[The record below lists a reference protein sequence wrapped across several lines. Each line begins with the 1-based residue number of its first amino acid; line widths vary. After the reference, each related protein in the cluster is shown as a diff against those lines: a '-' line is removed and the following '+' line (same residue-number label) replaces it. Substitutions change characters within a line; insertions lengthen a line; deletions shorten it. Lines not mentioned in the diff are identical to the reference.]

1 MSYTHNPEN
10 TWLFSRLF
18 SPWRCS
24 SNENSRL
31 LVTEVIEKVLHTEA
45 NKNLRGR
52 KRKPEDHKRFLRT
65 IEAITCDLI
74 HNHLSDQMSGI
85 AISRSNRVLSRTS
98 RYKNEVLN
106 KTIPYLLDV
115 LELPEL
121 QMLEQ
126 VIGCINYFYPE
137 KNGNLRTVVKAGKH
151 LVHLIQKYHVELED
165 LGLSDG
171 EETIILKR
179 EKNDLWDHGGTL
191 EYEDNDLTNLYRDK
205 MNLINQWIKSADLN
219 YIVPFNEKD
228 KHNYDFDCRL
238 LKRYFTRGSFKSGG
252 RLFGGFW
259 QQMKKGH
266 RENLLIAGDEIEG
279 LDYSQMSPK
288 ILYGHCGLVPQIED
302 CYHIKGY
309 EYCRKGIKK
318 VFNAMTFSDEPMTR
332 FPKGINSLFPVN
344 TRFKEVADAIEKEH
358 SRIAHMFYTG
368 IGHYLQFI
376 ESQILVEV
384 LLKLIER
391 GITAL
396 PLHDAV
402 FVGWTH
408 VYKSIQVMEQV
419 FLDMTN
425 VPSVV
430 MVE

>member
-1 MSYTHNPEN
+1 MSNTHNPESP
-10 TWLFSRLF
+10 WLFSRLF
-18 SPWRCS
+18 NPWRCS
-24 SNENSRL
+24 SNDNSHL
-31 LVTEVIEKVLHTEA
+31 LVTEVIEKFIQVEIS
-45 NKNLRGR
+45 KESRRR
-52 KRKPEDHKRFLRT
+52 KRKPEDYKKFLKA

-74 HNHLSDQMSGI
+74 HNHLSDQSSGI

-126 VIGCINYFYPE
+126 VVGCINYFYPE

-191 EYEDNDLTNLYRDK
+191 EYEDNDLTNLYRDE
-205 MNLINQWIKSADLN
+205 MRTINQWIKKADLN
-219 YIVPFNEKD
+219 YMEAFHGNELL
-228 KHNYDFDCRL
+228 NYDLDCRL

-259 QQMKKGH
+259 QQMKKVH
-266 RENLLIAGDEIEG
+266 RENLLIDGENIVV
-279 LDYSQMSPK
+279 LDYSQMTPN
-288 ILYGHCGLVPQIED
+288 ILYGYCGSVPEMED

-318 VFNAMTFSDEPMTR
+318 VFNAMTFSDGPITR
-332 FPKGINSLFPVN
+332 FPKGINSLFPVK
-344 TRFKEVADAIEKEH
+344 TRFKEVADAIENEH
-358 SRIAHMFYTG
+358 SRIAHLFYTG
-368 IGHYLQFI
+368 IGHYLQFL

-384 LLKLIER
+384 LLKLIESN
-391 GITAL
+391 ITAL
-396 PLHDAV
+396 PIHDAV
-402 FVGWTH
+402 LVSEIH
-408 VYKSIQVMEQV
+408 VYKSKQVMEQV

-430 MVE
+430 KVE

>member
-1 MSYTHNPEN
+1 MSNTHNPKN
-10 TWLFSRLF
+10 PWLFSRLF
-18 SPWRCS
+18 NPWRCS
-24 SNENSRL
+24 SNDNSRL
-31 LVTEVIEKVLHTEA
+31 LVTEVIDKFIQVEVK
-45 NKNLRGR
+45 KNVRKR
-52 KRKPEDHKRFLRT
+52 KRKPEDHTRFLNA

-74 HNHLSDQMSGI
+74 HNHLSDQRSGI

-126 VIGCINYFYPE
+126 VVGCINYFYPE

-191 EYEDNDLTNLYRDK
+191 EYKDNDLTNLYRGE
-205 MNLINQWIKSADLN
+205 MRLINQWIKNADLN
-219 YIVPFNEKD
+219 YMEPFHEKD
-228 KHNYDFDCRL
+228 KHNYDLDCRL

-259 QQMKKGH
+259 QQLKKVH
-266 RENLLIAGDEIEG
+266 RENLLIEG
-279 LDYSQMSPK
+279 ENIVVLDYSQMTPK
-288 ILYGHCGLVPQIED
+288 ILYGHCGSVPQMED

-318 VFNAMTFSDEPMTR
+318 VFNAMTFSDEPKTR
-332 FPKGINSLFPVN
+332 FPKGINSLFPVK
-344 TRFKEVADAIEKEH
+344 TRFKEVADAIENEH
-358 SRIAHMFYTG
+358 SRIAHLFYTG
-368 IGHYLQFI
+368 IGHYLQFL

-384 LLKLIER
+384 LLKLIENN
-391 GITAL
+391 ITAL
-396 PLHDAV
+396 PIHDAV

-408 VYKSIQVMEQV
+408 VYKSKQVMEQV

-430 MVE
+430 KVE

>member
-1 MSYTHNPEN
+1 MSNTHNQEN
-10 TWLFSRLF
+10 PWLFSRLF
-18 SPWRCS
+18 NPWRCS

-31 LVTEVIEKVLHTEA
+31 LVTEVIEKFFQVEVK
-45 NKNLRGR
+45 KNLRRR
-52 KRKPEDHKRFLRT
+52 KRKPEDHKRFLNA
-65 IEAITCDLI
+65 IEAIICDLI
-74 HNHLSDQMSGI
+74 HNHLSDQRSGI

-126 VIGCINYFYPE
+126 VVGCINYFYPE

-151 LVHLIQKYHVELED
+151 LVHLIQKYQVELED
-165 LGLSDG
+165 LGLSDV

-191 EYEDNDLTNLYRDK
+191 EYEDNDLTNLYRGE
-205 MNLINQWIKSADLN
+205 MRLINQWIKNADLN
-219 YIVPFNEKD
+219 YMEPFHGKD
-228 KHNYDFDCRL
+228 KHNYDLDCRL

-266 RENLLIAGDEIEG
+266 RENLLIDGENIVV
-279 LDYSQMSPK
+279 LDYSQMTPK
-288 ILYGHCGLVPQIED
+288 ILYGYCGSVPQMED

-318 VFNAMTFSDEPMTR
+318 VFNAMTFSNEPMTR
-332 FPKGINSLFPVN
+332 FPKGINSLFPVK
-344 TRFKEVADAIEKEH
+344 TRFKDVSDAIEKEH
-358 SRIAHMFYTG
+358 FRIAHMFYTG
-368 IGHYLQFI
+368 IGHYLQFM

-384 LLKLIER
+384 LLKLIDN
-391 GITAL
+391 GIIAL
-396 PLHDAV
+396 PVHDAV

-408 VYKSIQVMEQV
+408 VYKSTQVMEQV

-430 MVE
+430 KVE

>member
-1 MSYTHNPEN
+1 MSNTHNPEN
-10 TWLFSRLF
+10 AWLCSRLF
-18 SPWRCS
+18 NPWRSS
-24 SNENSRL
+24 SNKNTHL
-31 LVTEVIEKVLHTEA
+31 LVKEVIEKFIHTEVS
-45 NKNLRGR
+45 KESRRR

-65 IEAITCDLI
+65 IEVIICDLI
-74 HNHLSDQMSGI
+74 HNHLSDQNRGI

-115 LELPEL
+115 LKLPEL

-126 VIGCINYFYPE
+126 VVGCINYFYPD

-191 EYEDNDLTNLYRDK
+191 EYKDNDLTNLYRGE
-205 MNLINQWIKSADLN
+205 MRLINQWIKNADLN
-219 YIVPFNEKD
+219 YMEPFHGKD
-228 KHNYDFDCRL
+228 KHNYDLDCRL

-259 QQMKKGH
+259 QQIKKVH
-266 RENLLIAGDEIEG
+266 RENLLIEG
-279 LDYSQMSPK
+279 ENIVVLDYSQMTPK
-288 ILYGHCGLVPQIED
+288 ILYGYCGSVPQMED

-318 VFNAMTFSDEPMTR
+318 VFNAMTFSNEPMTR
-332 FPKGINSLFPVN
+332 FPKDINSLFPVN
-344 TRFKEVADAIEKEH
+344 TRFKDVSDAIENEH
-358 SRIAHMFYTG
+358 SRIAHLFYTG
-368 IGHYLQFI
+368 IGHYLQFM

-384 LLKLIER
+384 LLKLIDN
-391 GITAL
+391 GIIAL
-396 PLHDAV
+396 PVHDAV

-408 VYKSIQVMEQV
+408 VYKSTQVMEQV
-419 FLDMTN
+419 FLDKTN

>member
-1 MSYTHNPEN
+1 
-10 TWLFSRLF
+10 L
-18 SPWRCS
+18 RCS
-24 SNENSRL
+24 SNKNSRL
-31 LVTEVIEKVLHTEA
+31 LVSEVIKKFLQVEIK
-45 NKNLRGR
+45 KNLRRR
-52 KRKPEDHKRFLRT
+52 KRKPEDHKRFLKA
-65 IEAITCDLI
+65 IEAIICDLI
-74 HNHLSDQMSGI
+74 HNHLSDQISGI

-115 LELPEL
+115 LVLPEL

-126 VIGCINYFYPE
+126 VVGCINYFYPE

-191 EYEDNDLTNLYRDK
+191 EYKDNDLTNLYRHK
-205 MNLINQWIKSADLN
+205 MSLINQWIRNADLN
-219 YIVPFNEKD
+219 YMVPFNEKD
-228 KHNYDFDCRL
+228 KHNYDLDSRL

-259 QQMKKGH
+259 QQLKKVH
-266 RENLLIAGDEIEG
+266 RENLLIDGDDIEG

-288 ILYGHCGLVPQIED
+288 ILYGYCGLVPEMGD

-318 VFNAMTFSDEPMTR
+318 VFNAMTFSNEPMTR
-332 FPKGINSLFPVN
+332 FPKGINSLFPVK
-344 TRFKEVADAIEKEH
+344 TRFKDVSDAIENEH
-358 SRIAHMFYTG
+358 SGIGHMFYTG
-368 IGHYLQFI
+368 IGHYLQFL

-384 LLKLIER
+384 LLKLIDN

-396 PLHDAV
+396 PVHDAV

-408 VYKSIQVMEQV
+408 VYKSTQVMEQV
-419 FLDMTN
+419 FLEMTN
-425 VPSVV
+425 VSSVV
-430 MVE
+430 KVE

>member
-1 MSYTHNPEN
+1 MKKLIECVPNISEGRNMKTI
-10 TWLFSRLF
+10 
-18 SPWRCS
+18 
-24 SNENSRL
+24 NSI
-31 LVTEVIEKVLHTEA
+31 TEVIEKFIQVEVK
-45 NKNLRGR
+45 KNVRRR
-52 KRKPEDHKRFLRT
+52 KRKPEDHKRFLRS
-65 IEAITCDLI
+65 IEAIICDLI
-74 HNHLSDQMSGI
+74 HNHLSDQNRGI

-98 RYKNEVLN
+98 RYKNEAVN
-106 KTIPYLLDV
+106 GTIPYLLDV

-126 VIGCINYFYPE
+126 VVGCINYFYPE

-191 EYEDNDLTNLYRDK
+191 EYEDNDLTNLYRDE
-205 MNLINQWIKSADLN
+205 MSIINQWIRNADLN
-219 YIVPFNEKD
+219 YMVPFHEKD
-228 KHNYDFDCRL
+228 KHNYDLDSRL

-266 RENLLIAGDEIEG
+266 RENLLIDGENIVV
-279 LDYSQMSPK
+279 LDYSQMTPK
-288 ILYGHCGLVPQIED
+288 ILYGYCGSVPQMED

-318 VFNAMTFSDEPMTR
+318 VFNAMTFANKPMTR
-332 FPKGINSLFPVN
+332 FPKGINSLFPVK
-344 TRFKEVADAIEKEH
+344 TRFKDVSDAIEKEH
-358 SRIAHMFYTG
+358 FRIAHMFYTG
-368 IGHYLQFI
+368 IGHYLQFM
-376 ESQILVEV
+376 ESQILVEA
-384 LLKLIER
+384 LLKLIDN
-391 GITAL
+391 GIIAL
-396 PLHDAV
+396 PVHDAV

-408 VYKSIQVMEQV
+408 VYKSTQVMEQV

-430 MVE
+430 KVE

>member
-1 MSYTHNPEN
+1 MSNTHNPKN
-10 TWLFSRLF
+10 PWLFSRLF
-18 SPWRCS
+18 NPWRCS
-24 SNENSRL
+24 SNDNSRL
-31 LVTEVIEKVLHTEA
+31 LVTEVIEKFIQLEVK
-45 NKNLRGR
+45 KNLRRR
-52 KRKPEDHKRFLRT
+52 KRKPEDHKRFLNA
-65 IEAITCDLI
+65 IEAIICDLS
-74 HNHLSDQMSGI
+74 HNHLSDQRSGI

-126 VIGCINYFYPE
+126 VVGCINYFYPE

-151 LVHLIQKYHVELED
+151 LVHLIQKYHVELVD

-191 EYEDNDLTNLYRDK
+191 EYKDNDLTNLYRGE
-205 MNLINQWIKSADLN
+205 MRLINQWIKNVDLN
-219 YIVPFNEKD
+219 YMEPFHGKD
-228 KHNYDFDCRL
+228 KHNYDLDCRL

-259 QQMKKGH
+259 QQVKKVH
-266 RENLLIAGDEIEG
+266 RENLLIEG
-279 LDYSQMSPK
+279 ENIVVLDYSQMTPK
-288 ILYGHCGLVPQIED
+288 ILYGYCGSVPQMED

-318 VFNAMTFSDEPMTR
+318 VFNAMTFSNEPMTR
-332 FPKGINSLFPVN
+332 FPKGINSLFPVK
-344 TRFKEVADAIEKEH
+344 TRFKDVSDAIEKEH
-358 SRIAHMFYTG
+358 FRIAHLFYTG
-368 IGHYLQFI
+368 IGHYLQFM

-384 LLKLIER
+384 LLKLIDN
-391 GITAL
+391 GIIAL
-396 PLHDAV
+396 PVHDAV

-408 VYKSIQVMEQV
+408 VYKSTQVMEQV
-419 FLDMTN
+419 FIDMTN

-430 MVE
+430 KVE

>member
-1 MSYTHNPEN
+1 MSYTHNPESP
-10 TWLFSRLF
+10 WLFSHLF
-18 SPWRCS
+18 NPWRCS

-31 LVTEVIEKVLHTEA
+31 LVTEVIEKFFQVEVK
-45 NKNLRGR
+45 KNLRRR

-65 IEAITCDLI
+65 IEAIICDLI
-74 HNHLSDQMSGI
+74 HNHLSDQNRGI

-98 RYKNEVLN
+98 RYKNEAVN
-106 KTIPYLLDV
+106 GTIPYLLDV

-126 VIGCINYFYPE
+126 VVGCINYFYPE

-151 LVHLIQKYHVELED
+151 FVQLIQKYYVELED

-179 EKNDLWDHGGTL
+179 EKNDLWDHGGTI
-191 EYEDNDLTNLYRDK
+191 EYEDNDLTNLYRNK
-205 MNLINQWIKSADLN
+205 MNLINQWIRNADLN
-219 YIVPFNEKD
+219 YMEPFHEKD
-228 KHNYDFDCRL
+228 KHNYDLDCRL

-259 QQMKKGH
+259 QQMKKVH
-266 RENLLIAGDEIEG
+266 RENLLIDGDDIEG

-288 ILYGHCGLVPQIED
+288 ILYGYCGLVPEMGD

-318 VFNAMTFSDEPMTR
+318 VFNAMTFSNEPMTR
-332 FPKGINSLFPVN
+332 FPKGINSLFPVK
-344 TRFKEVADAIEKEH
+344 TRFKDVSDAIEKEH
-358 SRIAHMFYTG
+358 FRIAHMFYTG
-368 IGHYLQFI
+368 IGHYLQFM

-384 LLKLIER
+384 LLKLIDN

-396 PLHDAV
+396 PVHDAV

-408 VYKSIQVMEQV
+408 VYKSTQVMEQV

>member
-1 MSYTHNPEN
+1 MSYTHNPERP
-10 TWLFSRLF
+10 WLFSRLF
-18 SPWRCS
+18 NPWRCS
-24 SNENSRL
+24 SNKNSRL
-31 LVTEVIEKVLHTEA
+31 LVSEVIKKFLQVEIK
-45 NKNLRGR
+45 KNLRRR
-52 KRKPEDHKRFLRT
+52 KRKPEDHKRFLKA
-65 IEAITCDLI
+65 IEAIICDLI
-74 HNHLSDQMSGI
+74 HNHLSDQISGI

-115 LELPEL
+115 LVLPEL

-126 VIGCINYFYPE
+126 VVGCINYFYPE

-191 EYEDNDLTNLYRDK
+191 EYKDNDLTNLYRHK
-205 MNLINQWIKSADLN
+205 MSLINQWIRNADLN
-219 YIVPFNEKD
+219 YMVPFNEKD
-228 KHNYDFDCRL
+228 KHNYDLDSRL

-259 QQMKKGH
+259 QQLKKVH
-266 RENLLIAGDEIEG
+266 RENLLIDGDDIEG

-288 ILYGHCGLVPQIED
+288 ILYGYCGLVPEMGD

-318 VFNAMTFSDEPMTR
+318 VFNAMTFSNEPMTR
-332 FPKGINSLFPVN
+332 FPKDINSLFPVK
-344 TRFKEVADAIEKEH
+344 TRFKDVSDAIENEH
-358 SRIAHMFYTG
+358 SGIAHMFYTG
-368 IGHYLQFI
+368 IGHYLQFM

-384 LLKLIER
+384 LLKLIDN
-391 GITAL
+391 GIIAL
-396 PLHDAV
+396 PVHDAV

-408 VYKSIQVMEQV
+408 VYKSTQVMEQV

-430 MVE
+430 KVE

>member
-1 MSYTHNPEN
+1 M
-10 TWLFSRLF
+10 
-18 SPWRCS
+18 
-24 SNENSRL
+24 
-31 LVTEVIEKVLHTEA
+31 
-45 NKNLRGR
+45 RGR
-52 KRKPEDHKRFLRT
+52 KRKPEDHKRVLK
-65 IEAITCDLI
+65 AIKAIICDLI
-74 HNHLSDQMSGI
+74 HNHLSDQSRGI
-85 AISRSNRVLSRTS
+85 AISSSNRVLSRTS

-126 VIGCINYFYPE
+126 VVGCINYFYPE

-165 LGLSDG
+165 LELSDG

-191 EYEDNDLTNLYRDK
+191 EYEDNDLTNLYRNK
-205 MNLINQWIKSADLN
+205 MNLINQWIRNADLN
-219 YIVPFNEKD
+219 YMVPFHEKD
-228 KHNYDFDCRL
+228 KHNYDLDCRL

-259 QQMKKGH
+259 QQLKKAH
-266 RENLLIAGDEIEG
+266 RENLLIDGNEIVG

-288 ILYGHCGLVPQIED
+288 ILYGYCGSVPEMKD
-302 CYHIKGY
+302 CYLIEGY
-309 EYCRKGIKK
+309 ENYRKGIKK
-318 VFNAMTFSDEPMTR
+318 VFNAMTFSNEPMTR
-332 FPKGINSLFPVN
+332 FPKGINSLFPKN

-358 SRIAHMFYTG
+358 PRIAHMFYTG
-368 IGHYLQFI
+368 IGHYLQFM

-384 LLKLIER
+384 ILKLIENN
-391 GITAL
+391 ITAL
-396 PLHDAV
+396 PIHDAV
-402 FVGWTH
+402 LVSEIH
-408 VYKSIQVMEQV
+408 VYKSKQVMEQV

-425 VPSVV
+425 VSSVV
-430 MVE
+430 KVE

>member
-10 TWLFSRLF
+10 PWLFSRLF
-18 SPWRCS
+18 NPWRCS

-31 LVTEVIEKVLHTEA
+31 LITEVIEKFLQTET
-45 NKNLRGR
+45 NKNLRRR
-52 KRKPEDHKRFLRT
+52 KRKPKDHKRFLRS
-65 IEAITCDLI
+65 IEAIICDLI
-74 HNHLSDQMSGI
+74 HNHLSDQNRGI

-98 RYKNEVLN
+98 RYKNEAVN
-106 KTIPYLLDV
+106 GTIPYLLDV

-126 VIGCINYFYPE
+126 VVGCINYFYPE

-151 LVHLIQKYHVELED
+151 LVHLIQKYHVELVD
-165 LGLSDG
+165 LGISDG

-191 EYEDNDLTNLYRDK
+191 EYEDNELTNLYRNK
-205 MNLINQWIKSADLN
+205 MNLINQWIRNADLN
-219 YIVPFNEKD
+219 YMVPFHEKD
-228 KHNYDFDCRL
+228 IHNYDLDSRL

-259 QQMKKGH
+259 QQMKKVH
-266 RENLLIAGDEIEG
+266 RENLLINGDEIVS

-288 ILYGHCGLVPQIED
+288 ILYGYCGLVPELED
-302 CYHIKGY
+302 CYLIEGY
-309 EYCRKGIKK
+309 EHCRKGIKK
-318 VFNAMTFSDEPMTR
+318 VFNAMTFSNEPMTR
-332 FPKGINSLFPVN
+332 FPKGINSLFPVK
-344 TRFKEVADAIEKEH
+344 TRFKDVSDAIEKEH
-358 SRIAHMFYTG
+358 FRIAHMFYTG
-368 IGHYLQFI
+368 IGHYLQFL

-384 LLKLIER
+384 LLKLIDN
-391 GITAL
+391 GIIAL
-396 PLHDAV
+396 PVHDAV

-408 VYKSIQVMEQV
+408 VYKSKQVMEQV

-430 MVE
+430 KVE

>member
-10 TWLFSRLF
+10 PWIFSRIF
-18 SPWRCS
+18 NSWRCS
-24 SNENSRL
+24 SNANSHL
-31 LVTEVIEKVLHTEA
+31 LVTEVIDKFIQLEVSKES
-45 NKNLRGR
+45 RRR

-65 IEAITCDLI
+65 IEVIICDLI
-74 HNHLSDQMSGI
+74 HNHLSDQNRGI
-85 AISRSNRVLSRTS
+85 AISRSNRVLSRAS
-98 RYKNEVLN
+98 RYKNKVLN

-126 VIGCINYFYPE
+126 VVGCINYFYPD

-179 EKNDLWDHGGTL
+179 EKNDLWDHGGKL
-191 EYEDNDLTNLYRDK
+191 EYKDNDLTNLYRGEMK
-205 MNLINQWIKSADLN
+205 LINQWIKNADLN
-219 YIVPFNEKD
+219 YMEPFHEKY
-228 KHNYDFDCRL
+228 KHNYDLDCRL

-259 QQMKKGH
+259 QQIKKVH
-266 RENLLIAGDEIEG
+266 RENLLIDGENIVV

-288 ILYGHCGLVPQIED
+288 ILYGYCGSLPEMED

-309 EYCRKGIKK
+309 EYYRKGIKK
-318 VFNAMTFSDEPMTR
+318 VFNAMTFSNEPMTR
-332 FPKGINSLFPVN
+332 FPKGINTLFPVN
-344 TRFKEVADAIEKEH
+344 TRFKDVCDAIENEH
-358 SRIAHMFYTG
+358 SGIAHMFYTG
-368 IGHYLQFI
+368 IGHYLQFM

-384 LLKLIER
+384 LLKLIDN
-391 GITAL
+391 GITVL
-396 PLHDAV
+396 PVHDAV
-402 FVGWTH
+402 FVGWNH
-408 VYKSIQVMEQV
+408 VYKSTQVMEQV
-419 FLDMTN
+419 FIDMTN

-430 MVE
+430 KVE

>member
-1 MSYTHNPEN
+1 MSYTHNPESP
-10 TWLFSRLF
+10 WLFSHLF
-18 SPWRCS
+18 NPWRCS

-31 LVTEVIEKVLHTEA
+31 LVTEVIEKFFQVEVK
-45 NKNLRGR
+45 KNLRRR
-52 KRKPEDHKRFLRT
+52 KRKPEDYKRFLKA

-74 HNHLSDQMSGI
+74 HNHLSDQRSGI

-126 VIGCINYFYPE
+126 VVGCINYFYPE

-191 EYEDNDLTNLYRDK
+191 EYKDNDLTNLYRGE
-205 MNLINQWIKSADLN
+205 MRLINQWIKNADLN
-219 YIVPFNEKD
+219 YMEPFHGKD
-228 KHNYDFDCRL
+228 KHNYDLDCRL

-259 QQMKKGH
+259 QQIKKVH
-266 RENLLIAGDEIEG
+266 RENLLIEG
-279 LDYSQMSPK
+279 ENIVVLDYSQMSPK
-288 ILYGHCGLVPQIED
+288 ILYGYCGLVPELED
-302 CYHIKGY
+302 CYLIEGY
-309 EYCRKGIKK
+309 EHCRKGIKK
-318 VFNAMTFSDEPMTR
+318 VFNAMTFSNEPMTR
-332 FPKGINSLFPVN
+332 FPKDINSLFPVK
-344 TRFKEVADAIEKEH
+344 TRFKDVSDAIEKEH
-358 SRIAHMFYTG
+358 FRIAHLFYTG
-368 IGHYLQFI
+368 IGHYLQFM

-384 LLKLIER
+384 LLKLIDN
-391 GITAL
+391 GIIAL
-396 PLHDAV
+396 PVHDAV

-408 VYKSIQVMEQV
+408 VYKSTQVMEQV

-430 MVE
+430 KVE

>member
-1 MSYTHNPEN
+1 MSNTHNPEN
-10 TWLFSRLF
+10 PWLFSRLF
-18 SPWRCS
+18 NPWRCS
-24 SNENSRL
+24 SNDNSHL
-31 LVTEVIEKVLHTEA
+31 LVTEVIEKFIQVEVS
-45 NKNLRGR
+45 KESRRR
-52 KRKPEDHKRFLRT
+52 KRKPEDNKRFLKA

-74 HNHLSDQMSGI
+74 HIHLSDQMSGI
-85 AISRSNRVLSRTS
+85 AISRSNRVLRRTS

-126 VIGCINYFYPE
+126 VVGCINYFYPE

-151 LVHLIQKYHVELED
+151 LVHLIQKYHVGLED

-191 EYEDNDLTNLYRDK
+191 EYKDYDLTNLYRDE
-205 MNLINQWIKSADLN
+205 MRTINQWIKKADLN
-219 YIVPFNEKD
+219 YMEPFHGNEQL
-228 KHNYDFDCRL
+228 NYDLDCRL

-259 QQMKKGH
+259 QQMKKVH
-266 RENLLIAGDEIEG
+266 RENLLIDGENIVV
-279 LDYSQMSPK
+279 LDYSQMTPN
-288 ILYGHCGLVPQIED
+288 ILYGYCGSVPEMED

-318 VFNAMTFSDEPMTR
+318 VFNAMTFSDGPITR
-332 FPKGINSLFPVN
+332 FPKGINSLFPVK
-344 TRFKEVADAIEKEH
+344 TRFKEVADAIENEH
-358 SRIAHMFYTG
+358 SRIAHLFYTG
-368 IGHYLQFI
+368 IGHYLQFL

-384 LLKLIER
+384 LLKLIDKD
-391 GITAL
+391 ITAL
-396 PLHDAV
+396 PIHDAV
-402 FVGWTH
+402 LVSEIH
-408 VYKSIQVMEQV
+408 VYKSKQVMEQV

-430 MVE
+430 KVE

>member
-1 MSYTHNPEN
+1 MSYIHNPEN
-10 TWLFSRLF
+10 PWLFSRLF

-24 SNENSRL
+24 SHENSRL
-31 LVTEVIEKVLHTEA
+31 LVAEVIEKILHTEA

-52 KRKPEDHKRFLRT
+52 KRKPEDHKRFLNA
-65 IEAITCDLI
+65 IEAIICDLI
-74 HNHLSDQMSGI
+74 HNHLSDQRSGI

-126 VIGCINYFYPE
+126 VVGCINYFYPE

-191 EYEDNDLTNLYRDK
+191 EYEDNDLTNLYRDE
-205 MNLINQWIKSADLN
+205 MSIINQWIKSADLN
-219 YIVPFNEKD
+219 YMVPFNEKD
-228 KHNYDFDCRL
+228 KHNYDLDCRL

-259 QQMKKGH
+259 QQLKKGH
-266 RENLLIAGDEIEG
+266 RENLLIDGENIVV

-288 ILYGHCGLVPQIED
+288 VLYGYCGLLPELED
-302 CYHIKGY
+302 CYLIEGY
-309 EYCRKGIKK
+309 ENYRKGIKK
-318 VFNAMTFSDEPMTR
+318 VFNAMTFSNEPMTR
-332 FPKGINSLFPVN
+332 FPKDINSLFPVN
-344 TRFKEVADAIEKEH
+344 TRFRDVSDDIEKEH
-358 SRIAHMFYTG
+358 FRIAHLFYTG
-368 IGHYLQFI
+368 IGHYLQFM

-384 LLKLIER
+384 LLKLIDN
-391 GITAL
+391 GIIAL
-396 PLHDAV
+396 PVHDAV

-408 VYKSIQVMEQV
+408 VYKSTQVMEQV
-419 FLDMTN
+419 FIDMTN

-430 MVE
+430 KVE

>member
-1 MSYTHNPEN
+1 MSYTHNPERP
-10 TWLFSRLF
+10 WLFSRLF
-18 SPWRCS
+18 NPWRCS
-24 SNENSRL
+24 SNKNSRL
-31 LVTEVIEKVLHTEA
+31 LVSEVIKKFLQVEIK
-45 NKNLRGR
+45 KNLRRR
-52 KRKPEDHKRFLRT
+52 KRKPEDHKRFLKA
-65 IEAITCDLI
+65 IEAIICDLI
-74 HNHLSDQMSGI
+74 HNHLSDQRSGI

-115 LELPEL
+115 LVLPEL

-126 VIGCINYFYPE
+126 VVGCINYFYPE

-191 EYEDNDLTNLYRDK
+191 EYKDNDLTNLYRHK
-205 MNLINQWIKSADLN
+205 MSLINQWIRNADLN
-219 YIVPFNEKD
+219 YMVPFNEKD
-228 KHNYDFDCRL
+228 KHNYDLDSRL

-259 QQMKKGH
+259 QQLKKVH
-266 RENLLIAGDEIEG
+266 RENLLIDGDDIEG

-288 ILYGHCGLVPQIED
+288 ILYGYCGLVPEMGD

-318 VFNAMTFSDEPMTR
+318 VFNAMTFSNEPMTR
-332 FPKGINSLFPVN
+332 FPKGINSLFPVK
-344 TRFKEVADAIEKEH
+344 TRFKDVSDAIENEH
-358 SRIAHMFYTG
+358 SGIGHMFYTG
-368 IGHYLQFI
+368 IGHYLQFL

-384 LLKLIER
+384 LLKLIDN

-396 PLHDAV
+396 PVHDAV

-408 VYKSIQVMEQV
+408 VYKSTQVMEQV

-430 MVE
+430 KVE

>member
-10 TWLFSRLF
+10 PWLFSRLF
-18 SPWRCS
+18 NPWRCS

-31 LVTEVIEKVLHTEA
+31 LITEVIEKFLQTET
-45 NKNLRGR
+45 NKNLRRR
-52 KRKPEDHKRFLRT
+52 KRKPKDHKRFLRS
-65 IEAITCDLI
+65 IEAIICDLI
-74 HNHLSDQMSGI
+74 HNHLSDQNRGI

-98 RYKNEVLN
+98 RYKNEAVN
-106 KTIPYLLDV
+106 GTIPYLLDV

-126 VIGCINYFYPE
+126 VVGCINYFYPE

-191 EYEDNDLTNLYRDK
+191 EYEDNDLTNLYRDE
-205 MNLINQWIKSADLN
+205 MSIINQWIRNADLN
-219 YIVPFNEKD
+219 YMVPFHEKD
-228 KHNYDFDCRL
+228 IHNYDLDSRL

-259 QQMKKGH
+259 QQMKKVH
-266 RENLLIAGDEIEG
+266 RENLLINGDEIVS

-288 ILYGHCGLVPQIED
+288 ILYGYCGLVPELED
-302 CYHIKGY
+302 CYLIEGY
-309 EYCRKGIKK
+309 EHCRKGIKK
-318 VFNAMTFSDEPMTR
+318 VFNAMTFSNEPMTR
-332 FPKGINSLFPVN
+332 FPKGINSLFPVK
-344 TRFKEVADAIEKEH
+344 TRFKDVSDAIEKEH
-358 SRIAHMFYTG
+358 FRIAHMFYTG
-368 IGHYLQFI
+368 IGHYLQFM

-384 LLKLIER
+384 LLKLIDN

-396 PLHDAV
+396 PVHDAV

-408 VYKSIQVMEQV
+408 VYKSTQVMEQV

-430 MVE
+430 KVE

>member
-10 TWLFSRLF
+10 PSLFSRLF
-18 SPWRCS
+18 SPWRYS
-24 SNENSRL
+24 SNENSHL
-31 LVTEVIEKVLHTEA
+31 LVTEVIEKFNQVEA

-52 KRKPEDHKRFLRT
+52 KRKPEDHTRFLNA

-74 HNHLSDQMSGI
+74 HNHLSDQRSGI

-126 VIGCINYFYPE
+126 VVGCINYFYPE

-191 EYEDNDLTNLYRDK
+191 EYKDNDLTNLYRGE
-205 MNLINQWIKSADLN
+205 MRLINQWIKNADLN
-219 YIVPFNEKD
+219 YMEPFHGKD
-228 KHNYDFDCRL
+228 KHNYDLDCRL
-238 LKRYFTRGSFKSGG
+238 LKRYFTRGSFKSGD

-266 RENLLIAGDEIEG
+266 REDLLINGENIVV

-288 ILYGHCGLVPQIED
+288 ILYGYCASLPEMED

-318 VFNAMTFSDEPMTR
+318 VFNAMTFSNEPMTR

-344 TRFKEVADAIEKEH
+344 TRFKDVSDAIEKDH
-358 SRIAHMFYTG
+358 SGIAHMFYTG
-368 IGHYLQFI
+368 IGHYLQFM

-384 LLKLIER
+384 LLKLIDN

-396 PLHDAV
+396 PVHDAV

-408 VYKSIQVMEQV
+408 VYKSTQVMEQV

-430 MVE
+430 KVE

>member
-10 TWLFSRLF
+10 PWNFSRIF
-18 SPWRCS
+18 NPWRCS
-24 SNENSRL
+24 SNANSHL
-31 LVTEVIEKVLHTEA
+31 LVTEVIEKFFQVEVK
-45 NKNLRGR
+45 KNLRRR
-52 KRKPEDHKRFLRT
+52 KRKPVDHKRFLKA

-74 HNHLSDQMSGI
+74 HNHLSDQRSGI

-115 LELPEL
+115 LKLPEL

-126 VIGCINYFYPE
+126 VVGCINYFYPE

-191 EYEDNDLTNLYRDK
+191 EYEDNDLTNLYRDE
-205 MNLINQWIKSADLN
+205 MSIINQWIRNADLI
-219 YIVPFNEKD
+219 YMEPFNGKN
-228 KHNYDFDCRL
+228 KHNYDLDCRL

-259 QQMKKGH
+259 QQLKKAH
-266 RENLLIAGDEIEG
+266 RENLLIDGENIVV
-279 LDYSQMSPK
+279 LDYSQMTPK
-288 ILYGHCGLVPQIED
+288 ILYGYCGSVPQMED

-318 VFNAMTFSDEPMTR
+318 VFNAMTFSNEPMTR
-332 FPKGINSLFPVN
+332 FPKGINSLFPVK
-344 TRFKEVADAIEKEH
+344 TRFKDVSDAIENEH
-358 SRIAHMFYTG
+358 SGIAHMFYTG
-368 IGHYLQFI
+368 IGHYLQFM

-384 LLKLIER
+384 LLKLIDN
-391 GITAL
+391 GIIAL
-396 PLHDAV
+396 PVHDAV

-408 VYKSIQVMEQV
+408 VYKSTQVMEQV

-430 MVE
+430 KVE

>member
-1 MSYTHNPEN
+1 MSYTHNPERP
-10 TWLFSRLF
+10 WLFSRLF
-18 SPWRCS
+18 NPWRCS
-24 SNENSRL
+24 SNKNSRL
-31 LVTEVIEKVLHTEA
+31 LVSEVIKKFLQVEIK
-45 NKNLRGR
+45 KNLRRR
-52 KRKPEDHKRFLRT
+52 KRKPKDHKRFLKA
-65 IEAITCDLI
+65 IEAIICDLI
-74 HNHLSDQMSGI
+74 HNHLSDQRSGI
-85 AISRSNRVLSRTS
+85 GISRSNRVLSRTS

-115 LELPEL
+115 LKLPEL

-126 VIGCINYFYPE
+126 VVGCINYFYPE

-191 EYEDNDLTNLYRDK
+191 EYKDNDLTNLYRHK
-205 MNLINQWIKSADLN
+205 MSLINQWIRNADLN
-219 YIVPFNEKD
+219 YMVPFNEKD
-228 KHNYDFDCRL
+228 KHNYDLDCRL

-259 QQMKKGH
+259 QQMKKVH
-266 RENLLIAGDEIEG
+266 RENLLIDGDEIVS

-288 ILYGHCGLVPQIED
+288 ILYGYCGLVPEMGD

-318 VFNAMTFSDEPMTR
+318 VFNAMTFSNEPMTR
-332 FPKGINSLFPVN
+332 FPKGINSLFPVK
-344 TRFKEVADAIEKEH
+344 TRFKDVSDAIENEH
-358 SRIAHMFYTG
+358 SGIGHMFYTG
-368 IGHYLQFI
+368 IGHYLQFL

-384 LLKLIER
+384 LLKLIDN
-391 GITAL
+391 GITSL
-396 PLHDAV
+396 PVHDAV

-408 VYKSIQVMEQV
+408 VYKSTQVMEQV

-430 MVE
+430 KVE

>member
-1 MSYTHNPEN
+1 MSYTHNPERP
-10 TWLFSRLF
+10 WLFSRLF
-18 SPWRCS
+18 NPWRCS
-24 SNENSRL
+24 SNKNSRL
-31 LVTEVIEKVLHTEA
+31 LVSEVIKKFLQVEIK
-45 NKNLRGR
+45 KNLRRR
-52 KRKPEDHKRFLRT
+52 KRKPKDHKRFLKA
-65 IEAITCDLI
+65 IEAIICDLI
-74 HNHLSDQMSGI
+74 HNHLSDQRSGI
-85 AISRSNRVLSRTS
+85 GISRSNRVLSRTS

-115 LELPEL
+115 LVLPEL

-126 VIGCINYFYPE
+126 VVGCINYFYPE

-191 EYEDNDLTNLYRDK
+191 EYKDNDLTNLYRHK
-205 MNLINQWIKSADLN
+205 MSLINQWIRNADLN
-219 YIVPFNEKD
+219 YMVPFNEKD
-228 KHNYDFDCRL
+228 KHNYDLDCRL

-259 QQMKKGH
+259 QQMKKVH
-266 RENLLIAGDEIEG
+266 RENLLIDGDEIVS

-288 ILYGHCGLVPQIED
+288 ILYGYCGLVPEMGD

-318 VFNAMTFSDEPMTR
+318 VFNAMTFSNEPMTR
-332 FPKGINSLFPVN
+332 FPKGINSLFPVK
-344 TRFKEVADAIEKEH
+344 TRFKDVSDAIENEH
-358 SRIAHMFYTG
+358 SGIGHMFYTG
-368 IGHYLQFI
+368 IGHYLQFL

-384 LLKLIER
+384 LLKLIDN

-396 PLHDAV
+396 PVHDAV

-408 VYKSIQVMEQV
+408 VYKSTQVMEQV

-430 MVE
+430 KVE

>member
-1 MSYTHNPEN
+1 MSYTHNPERP
-10 TWLFSRLF
+10 WLFSRLF
-18 SPWRCS
+18 NPWRCS
-24 SNENSRL
+24 SNKNSRP
-31 LVTEVIEKVLHTEA
+31 LVSEVIKKFLQVEIK
-45 NKNLRGR
+45 KNLRRR
-52 KRKPEDHKRFLRT
+52 KRKPEDHKRFLKA
-65 IEAITCDLI
+65 IEAIICDLI
-74 HNHLSDQMSGI
+74 HNHLSDQRSGI
-85 AISRSNRVLSRTS
+85 GISRSNRVLSRTS

-115 LELPEL
+115 LVLPEL

-126 VIGCINYFYPE
+126 VVGCINYFYPE

-191 EYEDNDLTNLYRDK
+191 EYKDNDLTNLYRHK
-205 MNLINQWIKSADLN
+205 MSLINQWIRNADLN
-219 YIVPFNEKD
+219 YMVPFNEKD
-228 KHNYDFDCRL
+228 KHNYDLDCRL

-259 QQMKKGH
+259 QQMEKVH
-266 RENLLIAGDEIEG
+266 RENLLIDGDEIVS

-288 ILYGHCGLVPQIED
+288 ILYGYCGLVPEMGD

-318 VFNAMTFSDEPMTR
+318 VFNAMTFSNEPMTR
-332 FPKGINSLFPVN
+332 FPKGINSLFPVK
-344 TRFKEVADAIEKEH
+344 TRFKDVSDAIENEH
-358 SRIAHMFYTG
+358 SGIGHMFYTG
-368 IGHYLQFI
+368 IGHYLQFL

-384 LLKLIER
+384 LLKLIDN

-396 PLHDAV
+396 PVHDAV

-408 VYKSIQVMEQV
+408 VYKSTQVMEQV

-430 MVE
+430 KEE